1 MGTAASQTEEAAA
14 GRTRGPRCLG
24 SRVPPPGRL
33 TPPAPLSG
41 GLRRPGVWR
50 RVVLRESEQLCA
62 GHMTRVHLSDCS
74 AREANSSWEGG
85 TTLPGQAAE
94 TCCGLASGEQ
104 RQNSGALHH
113 LTLCVSCSP
122 CQCRESDSGWDPEC
136 SPPASVLHIPACG
149 GNGQSHFC
157 KIVPC
162 SYFRQNVERE

>member
-1 MGTAASQTEEAAA
+1 MGTAASQTEEAAV

-33 TPPAPLSG
+33 TPSSTT
-41 GLRRPGVWR
+41 LRRLRVWR
-50 RVVLRESEQLCA
+50 RAVLRESEQLCA
-62 GHMTRVHLSDCS
+62 GAHDPGAPVCP
-74 AREANSSWEGG
+74 AREANLSWEGG
-85 TTLPGQAAE
+85 VTLPGQAAG
-94 TCCGLASGEQ
+94 TCCWACWLGTETKLI
-104 RQNSGALHH
+104 GALHH

-122 CQCRESDSGWDPEC
+122 CQCRESDSGRDPEC

-162 SYFRQNVERE
+162 SYFRQCRE